1 MAMSDAKFIEACIPD
16 SLRLAEH
23 QDAALVNE
31 AIATTL
37 MAYRKALR
45 DNVWEK
51 NIAADINRA
60 MTAYME
66 GTYVPHI
73 SKENEDWSKLQLE
86 AEEAR
91 VMKAAQAEVARPV
104 EAMPETPTEPV
115 MEPVVTGDN
124 VVTITSFKKARDS
137 KNLDA
142 GWTFTYSGAA
152 SGTGSV
158 GHGIDVFGQGIYVCE
173 VNDSSGNLIARKQG
187 EFAGAALR
195 KAFKKAGYKLSELPR
210 FAEDSDAKAK
220 GQSSTSIESRIAK
233 EAEAPIGEE

>member
-1 MAMSDAKFIEACIPD
+1 MAMSDSKFVELCIPD

-45 DNVWEK
+45 DNVWER

-60 MTAYME
+60 MSAFME

-73 SKENEDWSKLQLE
+73 SKENEDWSNLQLE

-91 VMKAAQAEVARPV
+91 VMKAAQT
-104 EAMPETPTEPV
+104 EAT
-115 MEPVVTGDN
+115 
-124 VVTITSFKKARDS
+124 A
-137 KNLDA
+137 
-142 GWTFTYSGAA
+142 
-152 SGTGSV
+152 
-158 GHGIDVFGQGIYVCE
+158 
-173 VNDSSGNLIARKQG
+173 
-187 EFAGAALR
+187 
-195 KAFKKAGYKLSELPR
+195 
-210 FAEDSDAKAK
+210 
-220 GQSSTSIESRIAK
+220 QSTAVDIESRMAK

>member
-1 MAMSDAKFIEACIPD
+1 MSDAKFIEACIPD

-91 VMKAAQAEVARPV
+91 VMKAAQAEVAKPV
-104 EAMPETPTEPV
+104 EPIAPVANTATEGALVIVSSQEYSKGVTQYNGELTLSNGAGPYGTTILTRKYGSQWKASVYEMGETKGKGEGASEREAM
-115 MEPVVTGDN
+115 N
-124 VVTITSFKKARDS
+124 S
-137 KNLDA
+137 
-142 GWTFTYSGAA
+142 AA
-152 SGTGSV
+152 M
-158 GHGIDVFGQGIYVCE
+158 
-173 VNDSSGNLIARKQG
+173 A
-187 EFAGAALR
+187 
-195 KAFKKAGYKLSELPR
+195 AGYSLSGELP
-210 FAEDSDAKAK
+210 
-220 GQSSTSIESRIAK
+220 
-233 EAEAPIGEE
+233 

>member
-1 MAMSDAKFIEACIPD
+1 MAMSDAKFIELCIPD

-60 MTAYME
+60 MNAYME

-91 VMKAAQAEVARPV
+91 VMKTAQAEAAETSKPKP
-104 EAMPETPTEPV
+104 EPETVYYQVGRSSTWRVSKGYLTVEEIDGNYV
-115 MEPVVTGDN
+115 AKYETGEAE
-124 VVTITSFKKARDS
+124 F
-137 KNLDA
+137 
-142 GWTFTYSGAA
+142 
-152 SGTGSV
+152 TGSSPMSGDLNAARRSAADQAIRRAGFDPFAV
-158 GHGIDVFGQGIYVCE
+158 MPK
-173 VNDSSGNLIARKQG
+173 DSADW
-187 EFAGAALR
+187 E
-195 KAFKKAGYKLSELPR
+195 
-210 FAEDSDAKAK
+210 
-220 GQSSTSIESRIAK
+220 
-233 EAEAPIGEE
+233 PIK